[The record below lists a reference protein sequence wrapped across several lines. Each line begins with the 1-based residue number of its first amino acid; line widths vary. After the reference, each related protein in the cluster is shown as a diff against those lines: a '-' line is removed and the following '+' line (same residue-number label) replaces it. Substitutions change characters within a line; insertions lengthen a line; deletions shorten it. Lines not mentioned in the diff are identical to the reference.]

1 MRWMPT
7 FSLPISAYLLEQWT
21 YLVRYLEDGR
31 LELSNNRAERSIK
44 PFVNTWPQFFFAA
57 FPEEAE
63 KYYADVLKTEEEWEN
78 YQDELANKLVKY
90 VRALKK
96 REAQKQ
102 LLEVLESRPEWQ
114 WERFIREHIE

>member
-1 MRWMPT
+1 M
-7 FSLPISAYLLEQWT
+7 AA
-21 YLVRYLEDGR
+21 V
-31 LELSNNRAERSIK
+31 
-44 PFVNTWPQFFFAA
+44 FFAA
-57 FPEEAE
+57 FPEEAQN
-63 KYYADVLKTEEEWEN
+63 YYADVLKTEEEWEN
-78 YQDELANKLVKY
+78 YQDELANKIVKY

>member
-1 MRWMPT
+1 MAAV
-7 FSLPISAYLLEQWT
+7 FL
-21 YLVRYLEDGR
+21 
-31 LELSNNRAERSIK
+31 
-44 PFVNTWPQFFFAA
+44 AA

-63 KYYADVLKTEEEWEN
+63 KYYVDVLKTEEEWEN

>member
-1 MRWMPT
+1 M
-7 FSLPISAYLLEQWT
+7 AA
-21 YLVRYLEDGR
+21 V
-31 LELSNNRAERSIK
+31 
-44 PFVNTWPQFFFAA
+44 FFAA

-63 KYYADVLKTEEEWEN
+63 KYYADVFKTEEEWEN

>member
-1 MRWMPT
+1 M
-7 FSLPISAYLLEQWT
+7 AA
-21 YLVRYLEDGR
+21 V
-31 LELSNNRAERSIK
+31 
-44 PFVNTWPQFFFAA
+44 FFAA

-78 YQDELANKLVKY
+78 SQDELANKLVKY

>member
-1 MRWMPT
+1 M
-7 FSLPISAYLLEQWT
+7 AA
-21 YLVRYLEDGR
+21 V
-31 LELSNNRAERSIK
+31 
-44 PFVNTWPQFFFAA
+44 FFAA

-78 YQDELANKLVKY
+78 YQDGLDNKLDKY

>member
-1 MRWMPT
+1 M
-7 FSLPISAYLLEQWT
+7 AA
-21 YLVRYLEDGR
+21 V
-31 LELSNNRAERSIK
+31 
-44 PFVNTWPQFFFAA
+44 FFAA

-63 KYYADVLKTEEEWEN
+63 KYYADVLKTEEEWEH

>member
-1 MRWMPT
+1 M
-7 FSLPISAYLLEQWT
+7 AA
-21 YLVRYLEDGR
+21 V
-31 LELSNNRAERSIK
+31 
-44 PFVNTWPQFFFAA
+44 FFAA

-63 KYYADVLKTEEEWEN
+63 KYYADVLKTEEESEN

>member
-1 MRWMPT
+1 M
-7 FSLPISAYLLEQWT
+7 AA
-21 YLVRYLEDGR
+21 V
-31 LELSNNRAERSIK
+31 
-44 PFVNTWPQFFFAA
+44 FFAA

-63 KYYADVLKTEEEWEN
+63 KYYADVLKTAEEWEN

>member
-1 MRWMPT
+1 M
-7 FSLPISAYLLEQWT
+7 
-21 YLVRYLEDGR
+21 
-31 LELSNNRAERSIK
+31 
-44 PFVNTWPQFFFAA
+44 
-57 FPEEAE
+57 
-63 KYYADVLKTEEEWEN
+63 KTEEEWEN